1 MKGQLKRFFCVLWIS
16 LVSLQ
21 LALSQDRL
29 TKNNYTGD
37 WENPTSWSPI
47 WPVPL
52 FDINNS
58 NVTIH
63 GYITASSSITF
74 SGFGDLIVEDT
85 LVIKGNLSINDDCNV
100 IVKDD
105 GILIVRGNLTISNKT
120 NVTANGYLIITGN
133 LHKLVSVDQG
143 SFTSNDIPARVFIG
157 GNVTPP
163 GLKDNKPNH
172 PAIDCTAPLFPYSNS
187 GCSNGNLDDLI
198 QDPIYSFFLSTCV
211 NVTIT
216 SNSPVCEGSALN
228 LYGAPAGMNA
238 YLWTGPDGYTSTQQN
253 PLVSNSATTEMQGLY
268 FLTVTHPSGCTNSAT
283 SFVLIKPLP
292 VLTISGSN
300 SMCLGDQVLL
310 EAIPAGG
317 TFTVLTGPRIISG
330 NTLSA
335 TETGIIEIEYTYH
348 GICSNSIT
356 RFINVY
362 DKPIPN
368 AGPDQEMTFVF
379 ETQMEAELLPGE
391 TGEWF
396 LISGSGHFDDI
407 HSPTTRVS
415 NLSVG
420 ENIFL
425 WKVFNENCEAA
436 DDVKIIVNDLL
447 IPSVITPNGD
457 DINDFFRIDEY
468 NDKIELIIINRW
480 GNEEYRS
487 NDYKNDWDGRN
498 HHGAILPPDTYFYIL
513 KVENGKVKKG
523 SVLIKL

>member
-1 MKGQLKRFFCVLWIS
+1 MQ
-16 LVSLQ
+16 
-21 LALSQDRL
+21 
-29 TKNNYTGD
+29 
-37 WENPTSWSPI
+37 
-47 WPVPL
+47 
-52 FDINNS
+52 
-58 NVTIH
+58 
-63 GYITASSSITF
+63 
-74 SGFGDLIVEDT
+74 
-85 LVIKGNLSINDDCNV
+85 
-100 IVKDD
+100 
-105 GILIVRGNLTISNKT
+105 
-120 NVTANGYLIITGN
+120 NG
-133 LHKLVSVDQG
+133 
-143 SFTSNDIPARVFIG
+143 
-157 GNVTPP
+157 
-163 GLKDNKPNH
+163 
-172 PAIDCTAPLFPYSNS
+172 
-187 GCSNGNLDDLI
+187 
-198 QDPIYSFFLSTCV
+198 
-211 NVTIT
+211 
-216 SNSPVCEGSALN
+216 
-228 LYGAPAGMNA
+228 
-238 YLWTGPDGYTSTQQN
+238 
-253 PLVSNSATTEMQGLY
+253 
-268 FLTVTHPSGCTNSAT
+268 
-283 SFVLIKPLP
+283 
-292 VLTISGSN
+292 
-300 SMCLGDQVLL
+300 
-310 EAIPAGG
+310 
-317 TFTVLTGPRIISG
+317 
-330 NTLSA
+330 
-335 TETGIIEIEYTYH
+335 ETGIIEIEYTYH